1 MTIAIVD
8 YGMGNLH
15 SVHKALVQVGAEPEI
30 VTDAAGVARA
40 DKVVLPGVGAFADA
54 MDTLRRKD
62 LVDPILEAIDQGKWF
77 LGICLGLQLLFEVS
91 HEDGQLEGLGVIP
104 GDVKRFDF
112 SNQPDRDELK
122 IPHMGWNALRWDRD
136 VPLLQG
142 LEQGAHVY
150 FVHSYY
156 VTPRDETVVATR
168 TEHGIEFASSIWRD
182 NILATQFHPE
192 KSQRVGLKMLSNF
205 AALA

>member
-1 MTIAIVD
+1 MQRIWGREKKRSHPRPGSARRFRCD
-8 YGMGNLH
+8 SDSY
-15 SVHKALVQVGAEPEI
+15 
-30 VTDAAGVARA
+30 DAAGIARA

-54 MDTLRRKD
+54 MATLRRKD